1 MSTTFATIRSVLL
14 IFQRLAQTEVCRI
27 VFYDVYVKLCEER
40 GEKPYSVPYKLG
52 WSNNSIVKQWSLGS
66 TPRKDKLT
74 QIADYFNVPV
84 AYLLTEDESLLETK
98 KPATEVTGDRR
109 SYAVQMVMDA
119 TDEELEDYLNYME
132 WKKAKKDGEK

>member
-14 IFQRLAQTEVCRI
+14 IFWRLAQTEVCRI

-84 AYLLTEDESLLETK
+84 AYLLTEDESLLENE
-98 KPATEVTGDRR
+98 KPATEVTGD
-109 SYAVQMVMDA
+109 
-119 TDEELEDYLNYME
+119 DEVTNEILGLLGDLDQEG
-132 WKKAKKDGEK
+132 KRKAKDYIKYLKSTME

>member
-1 MSTTFATIRSVLL
+1 MSTRFTTIRSVLL
-14 IFQRLAQTEVCRI
+14 IIRRLAQTEVCRI

-98 KPATEVTGDRR
+98 KPATEVTGDDELFKDIM
-109 SYAVQMVMDA
+109 SLVGEL
-119 TDEELEDYLNYME
+119 DEESRR
-132 WKKAKKDGEK
+132 KAKDYIQYLKNTQD